1 MLAMKYIDSHCH
13 PQYLLDQPEADR
25 ASFLKKQFEKL
36 EYLLMVA
43 VCLDDFEKLH
53 PLALLDDRAHMSV
66 GIHPSHAHEGDFFK
80 NVELLKK
87 QAQNQEVK
95 ALGETG
101 LDYYHSTQFKSAQWK
116 MFEEHISLSRNLN
129 KPLIVHTRQA
139 QEDTLSFL
147 KQAADLKGV
156 VHCFTEDKI
165 FAKKVIDLGWMISF
179 SGIIT
184 FKNSHEL
191 RDVVS
196 YVPPEFIMSETD
208 APYLAPVPYRGK
220 TNLPLYVEYVVDQIA
235 LIKGIPLTKMIE
247 ILRNNYL
254 RFIGHS
260 I

>member
-13 PQYLLDQPEADR
+13 PQYLLDQPQADR
-25 ASFLKKQFEKL
+25 ASFLNDQFEKL
-36 EYLLMVA
+36 EYLLMVS
-43 VCLDDFEKLH
+43 VCLDDFDKLL
-53 PLALLDDRAHMSV
+53 PLAMLDHRAHMSV
-66 GIHPSHAHEGDFFK
+66 GIHPSHAHEGDFIK
-80 NVELLKK
+80 NVELLAK
-87 QAQNQEVK
+87 QAQNQFVR

-101 LDYYHSTQFKSAQWK
+101 LDYYHSIEFKEYQWK
-116 MFEEHISLSRNLN
+116 MFEEHICLSRNLN

-147 KQAADLKGV
+147 KQAQDLRGV
-156 VHCFTEDKI
+156 VHCFTEDKL

-196 YVPPEFIMSETD
+196 YVPSEFIMSETD

-220 TNLPLYVEYVVDQIA
+220 TNLPVYVEHVVDHIA
-235 LIKGIPLTKMIE
+235 LIKGIPLSKMID

-254 RFIGHS
+254 RFIG
-260 I
+260 